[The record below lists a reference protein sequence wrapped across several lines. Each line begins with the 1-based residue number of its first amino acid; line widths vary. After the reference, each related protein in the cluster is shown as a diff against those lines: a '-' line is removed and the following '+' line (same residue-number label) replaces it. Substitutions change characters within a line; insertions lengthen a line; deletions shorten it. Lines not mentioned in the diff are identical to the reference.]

1 MNTLLDESYEK
12 DNCGIGAVV
21 SIEGIKTHKSV
32 DDALHIVEKLDHR
45 AGRDGEG
52 STGDGVGILTQIPDE
67 LFRKE
72 YVLPN
77 SYGVGMFFFPVN
89 EKKRRQDMKM
99 FEVICAKE
107 GINFLNWRKVPLDE
121 TIISKKALN

>member
-1 MNTLLDESYEK
+1 MNTLLDETYEH

-21 SIEGIKTHKSV
+21 SIEGIKTHKTV

-52 STGDGVGILTQIPDE
+52 TTGDGVGILTQIPDI

-72 YVLPN
+72 IKLPEA
-77 SYGVGMFFFPVN
+77 YGVGMFFFPVS
-89 EKKRRQDMKM
+89 EKKRRQDMKV
-99 FEVICAKE
+99 FETICDKE
-107 GINFLNWRKVPLDE
+107 GLKFLTWRKVPVNE
-121 TIISKKALN
+121 KVIS